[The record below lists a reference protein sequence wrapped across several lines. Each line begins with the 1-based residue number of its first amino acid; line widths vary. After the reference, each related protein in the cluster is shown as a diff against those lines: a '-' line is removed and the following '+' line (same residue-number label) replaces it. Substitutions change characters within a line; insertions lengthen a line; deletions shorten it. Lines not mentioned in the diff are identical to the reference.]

1 MNSNSKS
8 FSHILIVEA
17 IISIF
22 PVLTLMLLT
31 YFLNGEKGIE
41 KLIDGYIST
50 TENTNLWNLLIILI
64 IGTIFWFI
72 SYFCNI
78 KSKYILQEVSQGFL
92 DMGINILRLGTG
104 VLLSFSI
111 LYFFVNEFNKGL
123 LLFILVGMC
132 TLVESTFFS
141 LLKSL
146 IFTKKSRKINS
157 R

>member
-1 MNSNSKS
+1 MNSNFKS

-41 KLIDGYIST
+41 KLIDGYISA
-50 TENTNLWNLLIILI
+50 TESTNLWNLLIILI
-64 IGTIFWFI
+64 TGTIFWFI

-111 LYFFVNEFNKGL
+111 LYFFVNEFNRGL
-123 LLFILVGMC
+123 VLFILVGMC
-132 TLVESTFFS
+132 TLVESTFF
-141 LLKSL
+141 LG
-146 IFTKKSRKINS
+146 
-157 R
+157 

>member
-1 MNSNSKS
+1 MNSNFKS

-22 PVLTLMLLT
+22 PILTLMLLT

-50 TENTNLWNLLIILI
+50 TENTNLWNLLIILA
-64 IGTIFWFI
+64 IGTILWFI

-111 LYFFVNEFNKGL
+111 LYFFVNEFNRGL
-123 LLFILVGMC
+123 VLFILVGMC
-132 TLVESTFFS
+132 TLAESTFFS
-141 LLKSL
+141 WLKSL